1 MRGKKRMRKVLG
13 GLCITAALIILT
25 VFLIHYGPIFM
36 DYKESSDLY
45 NGIKDE
51 YTETGTDDPEISA
64 LLSGV
69 DHVKDEYAPID
80 VDSEKL
86 QDQNT
91 DYIGWIYV
99 PKTDISYPVVK
110 SADNTDYLHRDFNM
124 QYSFPGTIFMDCRC
138 KSGVLNHHSVLYG
151 HNMNNGS
158 MFAGLKSFRD
168 QKYVDEHP
176 VFWFITPKYKLL
188 YKVFSVCN
196 SNPYNRTQYG
206 IDGVDYKN
214 NEEFGKA
221 IENMKKES
229 VVKIQTDSIEDTD
242 YIMSLSTCTGNSSVR
257 CIVHG
262 VLIGSVE

>member
-1 MRGKKRMRKVLG
+1 MKKKILG
-13 GLCITAALIILT
+13 GLCITTALVIIGLCLT
-25 VFLIHYGPIFM
+25 YYGPIFK
-36 DYKESSDLY
+36 DYKESSDFY
-45 NGIKDE
+45 NGLKDD
-51 YTETGTDDPEISA
+51 YTKTGKDTPEISA

-69 DHVKDEYAPID
+69 SYVKDEYAPID

-86 QDQNT
+86 LDQNT
-91 DYIGWIYV
+91 DYLGWIYI

-110 SADNTDYLHRDFNM
+110 SEDNTDYLHKDFNK

-168 QKYVDEHP
+168 QKYADEHP

-206 IDGVDYKN
+206 IDGIDFKN
-214 NEEFGKA
+214 NDEFGDA
-221 IENMKKES
+221 IETMKKES
-229 VVKIQTDSIEDTD
+229 VVKIQTDLLKDTD
-242 YIMSLSTCTGNSSVR
+242 YVMSLSTCTGNSSVR

-262 VLIGSVE
+262 ALVGSVEC